1 MKKILVILAILL
13 ACKSSFAQQQQ
24 QYFWALNQ
32 SSCSILGI
40 DSLPT
45 SIYSFRQLNSCRYSG
60 NCVTVRRQSDSA
72 TSTFAFI
79 NGFVDTAGIKSFIG
93 SSDAY
98 VKYFYDQTGHG
109 DTMTQ
114 TIIASQPKIATAG
127 ALLYKGGHLCIQ
139 FDGTNDYLVKINGSR
154 FEDENT
160 SIFSVGN
167 RTGGIAFGAVIP
179 LIEYLRPTPGGAM
192 FNMFPASNRSASA
205 HYASTGGGY
214 VATDIGT
221 ATTNL
226 SLSTSIFYYPSFM
239 VSDGTSTNT
248 SSMTGAITG
257 FTNPCVGIGA
267 YLRSATNYYAGQL
280 CEAIL
285 YNTDRRTER
294 TIIEAN
300 IKSYYGL

>member
-1 MKKILVILAILL
+1 MDMRKLLLILFLLPVIASAQSPMYKLIGKKN
-13 ACKSSFAQQQQ
+13 CQ
-24 QYFWALNQ
+24 
-32 SSCSILGI
+32 ILGS

-154 FEDENT
+154 FEDENC
-160 SIFSVGN
+160 SFFAVSN
-167 RTGGIAFGAVIP
+167 RTGGTNFVPIVTEGLYFSSSPGA
-179 LIEYLRPTPGGAM
+179 AM
-192 FNMFPASNRSASA
+192 FLINTTISRASA
-205 HYASTGGGY
+205 ATYGTSYIQADVGST
-214 VATDIGT
+214 
-221 ATTNL
+221 TTNL
-226 SLSTSIFYYPSFM
+226 SLATGIFYYPSFL
-239 VSDGTSTNT
+239 VSDGTSTAT
-248 SSMTGAITG
+248 GSSVGVITNSA
-257 FTNPCVGIGA
+257 NPSVSMGA
-267 YLRSATNYYAGQL
+267 YLRTSTIFYAGQL